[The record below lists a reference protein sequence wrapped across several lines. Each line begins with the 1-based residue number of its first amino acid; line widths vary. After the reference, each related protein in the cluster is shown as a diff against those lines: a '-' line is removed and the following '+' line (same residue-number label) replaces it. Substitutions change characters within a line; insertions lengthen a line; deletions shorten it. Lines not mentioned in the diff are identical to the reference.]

1 MLNPDTGKRQRST
14 SGPALPAKKDKPDV
28 PTYDQY
34 EREFLQANVLGSN
47 VTAADRER
55 VSSVSR
61 RIPPELH
68 AKYKKTLMYRHPV
81 WKALPTPSSD
91 MLNSLHSLQWP
102 TDCMDLSTSTLLD
115 PVVPPGTS
123 PPGISFA
130 QYDRI
135 RTYVDAKDKFAN
147 LPDLPADAQ
156 KELDGIP
163 SDARIAYDIFY
174 ASTHPESMGSVNSD
188 IKEGLYEAILN
199 MCPISYE
206 DN

>member
-115 PVVPPGTS
+115 PVLPPGTS
-123 PPGISFA
+123 PLVYPSPDMIASGRMLMPKTNF
-130 QYDRI
+130 QTFLTFLLMPR
-135 RTYVDAKDKFAN
+135 KN
-147 LPDLPADAQ
+147 LMVYHLMR
-156 KELDGIP
+156 G
-163 SDARIAYDIFY
+163 
-174 ASTHPESMGSVNSD
+174 
-188 IKEGLYEAILN
+188 
-199 MCPISYE
+199 
-206 DN
+206 